1 MIVRLLPD
9 AEADLEAIGD
19 FIARDDPR
27 RALSFVEEL
36 RTACLG
42 LSELAY
48 AFPLV
53 PHYEFTGLRH
63 RGHGRYQ
70 IFYRIEGQPERV
82 DILHVVHARNYQA
95 ILFG

>member
-9 AEADLEAIGD
+9 AEADLEGIGD
-19 FIARDDPR
+19 FIARDNPR
-27 RALSFVEEL
+27 RALSFVQEL

-53 PHYEFTGLRH
+53 PHY
-63 RGHGRYQ
+63 
-70 IFYRIEGQPERV
+70 IEGQPERV
-82 DILHVVHARNYQA
+82 DILHVVHGARNYQA